1 MVKIDKELNEMEE
14 NIIKMGNKVILMH
27 TAVMDVLEYPDK
39 EKELEIIQSDDR
51 INHLEEEINDQAI
64 TSLALL
70 SPVASDLRKV
80 IAAIKI
86 ASELERIGDYAKYIA
101 IFMIKHEELDENIRE
116 YARSMEKEF
125 IAMLENAIT
134 CYMNADVEAAFEI
147 PEQDKQINTL
157 LKETKHNV
165 TKQQEEALLEHVFE
179 ISSMLR
185 NIERAGDHVN
195 NICEHVIYMVKGQ
208 HYDFG

>member
-86 ASELERIGDYAKYIA
+86 ASELERIGDYAKNIA
-101 IFMIKHEELDENIRE
+101 IFLIKNESLDENIRE

-185 NIERAGDHVN
+185 NIERAGDHVK

>member
-27 TAVMDVLEYPDK
+27 TAVMDVLEHPDK

-86 ASELERIGDYAKYIA
+86 ASELERIGDYAKNIA

-185 NIERAGDHVN
+185 NIERAGDHVK

>member
-27 TAVMDVLEYPDK
+27 TAIIDVLEAPDK
-39 EKELEIIQSDDR
+39 EKELAIIQSDDR

-86 ASELERIGDYAKYIA
+86 ASELERIGDYAKNIA
-101 IFMIKHEELDENIRE
+101 IFLIKHEELDENIRA
-116 YARSMEKEF
+116 YASSMEKEF

-165 TKQQEEALLEHVFE
+165 TKQQKEALLEHVFE

-185 NIERAGDHVN
+185 NIERAGDHVK

>member
-86 ASELERIGDYAKYIA
+86 ASELERIGDYAKNIA

-125 IAMLENAIT
+125 SAMLENAIT

-185 NIERAGDHVN
+185 NIERAGDHVK

>member
-86 ASELERIGDYAKYIA
+86 ASELERIGDYAKNIA

-147 PEQDKQINTL
+147 PEQDNQINTL

-185 NIERAGDHVN
+185 NIERAGDHVK

>member
-86 ASELERIGDYAKYIA
+86 ASELERIGDYAKNIA
-101 IFMIKHEELDENIRE
+101 IL
-116 YARSMEKEF
+116 
-125 IAMLENAIT
+125 
-134 CYMNADVEAAFEI
+134 
-147 PEQDKQINTL
+147 
-157 LKETKHNV
+157 
-165 TKQQEEALLEHVFE
+165 
-179 ISSMLR
+179 
-185 NIERAGDHVN
+185 
-195 NICEHVIYMVKGQ
+195 
-208 HYDFG
+208 

>member
-86 ASELERIGDYAKYIA
+86 ASELERIGDYAKNIA

-116 YARSMEKEF
+116 YARSMVRF
-125 IAMLENAIT
+125 
-134 CYMNADVEAAFEI
+134 
-147 PEQDKQINTL
+147 
-157 LKETKHNV
+157 
-165 TKQQEEALLEHVFE
+165 
-179 ISSMLR
+179 
-185 NIERAGDHVN
+185 
-195 NICEHVIYMVKGQ
+195 
-208 HYDFG
+208 